1 MKMVSHDLPSKKI
14 SCTIVPFNENNYRSK
29 CHEKKSKLMFQIKMR
44 SQVKLSNLQYALFPL
59 KWIIEHRARRED
71 KPEQDIE
78 S

>member
-1 MKMVSHDLPSKKI
+1 
-14 SCTIVPFNENNYRSK
+14 
-29 CHEKKSKLMFQIKMR
+29 MFQIKMR
-44 SQVKLSNLQYALFPL
+44 SQVKLSNLQFSLFPL